1 MIAIIGGTGFYDPE
15 FLRDQEKIRVE
26 TQQGDTEVYIGRIKG
41 EKTLFLPR
49 HGTDHS
55 IPPHMVDYRKNI
67 LALKN
72 AGASRVISINS
83 VGSLS
88 ESLFP
93 GSVIIPHDFIDFTKR
108 RPSTLYDDKVVHV
121 DMTEPYCNEMRK
133 SMIKCAN
140 LFYKSVFESGVY
152 ACTEGPRF
160 ETPAEI
166 KMLRSLGGDLVG
178 MVGCPEVALAR
189 EAGLCYASICTIA
202 NYGCGISKTPLSIE
216 EVKSVVN
223 ENLDAMRKTIACA
236 VKQIPKKRECRCSDS
251 ISEAKV

>member
-15 FLRDQEKIRVE
+15 FLTDQEKIRVE
-26 TQQGDTEVYIGRIKG
+26 TQQGEAEVYLGRIEG
-41 EKTLFLPR
+41 EKILFLAR
-49 HGTDHS
+49 HGTDHC

-93 GSVIIPHDFIDFTKR
+93 GSVLIPHDFIDFTKR
-108 RPSTLYDDKVVHV
+108 KPSTLYDDKVVHV
-121 DMTEPYCNEMRK
+121 DMTEPYCSEMRK

-140 LFYKSVFESGVY
+140 RFYKNVFERGVY

-166 KMLRSLGGDLVG
+166 SMLRMLGGDLVG

-189 EAGLCYASICTIA
+189 EAGLCYASICIIA

-216 EVKSVVN
+216 EVKSVVS

-236 VKQIPKKRECRCSDS
+236 VGEIPKKRGCRCSDS
-251 ISEAKV
+251 ISEARV

>member
-1 MIAIIGGTGFYDPE
+1 MIGIIGGTGFYDPE
-15 FLRDQEKIRVE
+15 FLKGQEKIRVE
-26 TQQGDTEVYIGRIKG
+26 TRQGEAEVYLGRLGG
-41 EKTLFLPR
+41 ERILFLPR
-49 HGTDHS
+49 HGIDHS
-55 IPPHMVDYRKNI
+55 YPPHKVDYRKNI
-67 LALKN
+67 LALKI

-93 GSVIIPHDFIDFTKR
+93 GSVLVPQDFIDFTKGR
-108 RPSTLYDDKVVHV
+108 VSTLYDDEVVHV
-121 DMTEPYCNEMRK
+121 DMTEPYCREMRK
-133 SMIKCAN
+133 TIISCTKQFN
-140 LFYKSVFESGVY
+140 KSVVEGGVY

-166 KMLRSLGGDLVG
+166 KMLRTLGGDVVG
-178 MVGCPEVALAR
+178 MVGYPEVVLAR

-223 ENLDAMRKTIACA
+223 SNLDDMKKTIKCA
-236 VKQIPKKRECRCSDS
+236 VGQIPKKRGCGCQDLVL
-251 ISEAKV
+251 EARV